1 MLVATAW
8 NTPCVDVEV
17 VVGAADVVSLVEKL
31 LRLLELE

>member
-8 NTPCVDVEV
+8 NTPWVDVEV
-17 VVGAADVVSLVEKL
+17 VVGAADVVSLVEEL